1 MLIPDNE
8 MSTILKEQRKMVAHL
23 TKNNIES
30 NAYREKGKVKD
41 ALVDKKRISR
51 PSGEDYNQWRS
62 DISINNYLLNQNTEE
77 LKASIPSNLEKLNE
91 IRKNRK

>member
-30 NAYREKGKVKD
+30 NAYIEKGKVKD
-41 ALVDKKRISR
+41 ALVDKKKNISPFGR
-51 PSGEDYNQWRS
+51 R
-62 DISINNYLLNQNTEE
+62 L
-77 LKASIPSNLEKLNE
+77 
-91 IRKNRK
+91 